1 MSLGRNGEHGRLDR
15 VGSDFRI
22 KEGFLP
28 MHAKAIARDQ

>member
-1 MSLGRNGEHGRLDR
+1 MSLERPREHGRLDR

-28 MHAKAIARDQ
+28 MHVKAIARDQ